1 MPQMIC
7 GVLANEVDNGHACP
21 ACIVQIRETV
31 AETRAEMQEG
41 AGGFF
46 SHARI
51 AVGGSGDN
59 AFEETEHAAY
69 FRHSVK
75 RSDEVNFRSAGVRE
89 AHLYAGGDEGFDDR
103 PSAVHRDRSRTSF
116 TSMSFG
122 GRSSCFV
129 EDDARTEDAVRV
141 ESLFDPPHEGEF
153 HWVLELTEV
162 LFFLRADAV
171 LG

>member
-1 MPQMIC
+1 MIC

-89 AHLYAGGDEGFDDR
+89 AHFN
-103 PSAVHRDRSRTSF
+103 PSSYQGANQTLCTIH
-116 TSMSFG
+116 
-122 GRSSCFV
+122 
-129 EDDARTEDAVRV
+129 
-141 ESLFDPPHEGEF
+141 LF
-153 HWVLELTEV
+153 
-162 LFFLRADAV
+162 R
-171 LG
+171 

>member
-1 MPQMIC
+1 MT
-7 GVLANEVDNGHACP
+7 
-21 ACIVQIRETV
+21 RETAV
-31 AETRAEMQEG
+31 PVRRPGDGPFEQPEHRSHLGHFVEG
-41 AGGFF
+41 G
-46 SHARI
+46 
-51 AVGGSGDN
+51 
-59 AFEETEHAAY
+59 
-69 FRHSVK
+69 
-75 RSDEVNFRSAGVRE
+75 DEVHLGGAGVRE

-162 LFFLRADAV
+162 PLFLRADAV